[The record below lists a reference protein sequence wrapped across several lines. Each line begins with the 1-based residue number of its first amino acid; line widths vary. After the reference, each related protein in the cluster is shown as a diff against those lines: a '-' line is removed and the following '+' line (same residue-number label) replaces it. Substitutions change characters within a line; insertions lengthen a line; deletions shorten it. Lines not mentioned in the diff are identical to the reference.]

1 MSSRRKAQSEFVESD
16 QPLAHL
22 TNENFGLTAGA
33 WGDDAYD
40 ALRHVVFQM
49 FMTGPGWRATWPAFV
64 MGLEEQF
71 RRADTLTGEP
81 AGHA

>member
-1 MSSRRKAQSEFVESD
+1 MNAERDAAIEVCLR
-16 QPLAHL
+16 
-22 TNENFGLTAGA
+22 TLTACA

-71 RRADTLTGEP
+71 KRADALTGEP